1 MISEPVS
8 FGLVLHLHYSVAFW
22 GVLVVLHGGERGER
36 FLHLASKRRSVKM
49 AAFGRLRGFQA

>member
-8 FGLVLHLHYSVAFW
+8 FGLVLHLHYSAAFW

-49 AAFGRLRGFQA
+49 AAFGCLRGFQA